1 MFKGVHNTKSIFA
14 KEAGWFIWIFAQLLQ
29 QISFAFSSA
38 ISDQGKTQPKI
49 NIYIYIYTSIYMCV
63 CIYFSSIQMEET
75 IPAPERQGFKK
86 KKA

>member
-1 MFKGVHNTKSIFA
+1 MLKGVHNTKSIFA

-49 NIYIYIYTSIYMCV
+49 NIYVYLHIYIYVCV
-63 CIYFSSIQMEET
+63 YIFQ
-75 IPAPERQGFKK
+75 
-86 KKA
+86 

>member
-1 MFKGVHNTKSIFA
+1 MLKGVHNTKSIFA

-49 NIYIYIYTSIYMCV
+49 NIYIYIFTHLYICV
-63 CIYFSSIQMEET
+63 CVYISVAYKWRKLFQLQRGK
-75 IPAPERQGFKK
+75 ALKK
-86 KKA
+86 K

>member
-1 MFKGVHNTKSIFA
+1 MLKGVHNTKSIFA

-49 NIYIYIYTSIYMCV
+49 N
-63 CIYFSSIQMEET
+63 
-75 IPAPERQGFKK
+75 K
-86 KKA
+86 